1 MNFGFDA
8 LTGVSVVTHC
18 GEMTDPEARSS
29 GTPSGLKT
37 YAARVARLRPEVTA
51 LALIVLWLG
60 LEIAWRWRRMK
71 AWIG

>member
-1 MNFGFDA
+1 V
-8 LTGVSVVTHC
+8 TGVSIVTYC
-18 GEMTDPEARSS
+18 GEMTDPGARSS
-29 GTPSGLKT
+29 VTPSGLSKQ
-37 YAARVARLRPEVTA
+37 AARVARLQPEVTA